1 MLHKPAELVDRL
13 AEIRSEVK
21 ALETEE
27 AEIRAAI
34 LALEQNIVEGERYTA
49 ILKAVPSTRI
59 DTKAVKA
66 EMGSE
71 WYSAHSVTST
81 TIRIETLMK
90 AA

>member
-59 DTKAVKA
+59 DTKA